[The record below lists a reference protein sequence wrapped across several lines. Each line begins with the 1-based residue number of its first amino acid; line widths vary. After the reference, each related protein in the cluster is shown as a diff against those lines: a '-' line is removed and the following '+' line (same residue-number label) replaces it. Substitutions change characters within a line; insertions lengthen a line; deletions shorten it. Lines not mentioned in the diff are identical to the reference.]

1 MSRAFRLGVFVLAT
15 LLMFGAGVFWIGSRK
30 FLFNSTYRLY
40 ADFPTVAG
48 LSDGGDVRVG
58 GVRQG
63 SVRHVYLPHSPD
75 RKVRVEMDLKMPTRD
90 VVKRDSLAAIRTE
103 GLVGDQ
109 YVEISFGST
118 GAPSVRNGDTIGA
131 QPPLELADL
140 LKKTNGILDSA
151 KGAVDNV
158 GGAAGNLNAISSKI
172 NRGSGSVGALIND
185 RSIYEHVDAAAA
197 ALQEDTEAMKH
208 NFLTRGFFKKR
219 GYEDETELTKYAIRA
234 LPSAAYEKHFVY
246 PGNKLFDKQDSAK
259 TKKAKLLDEAGAYL
273 RQHPFGVAVVA
284 AYADQKGDSDKQ
296 NELTQARAMVAREY
310 LVDHFNIDDTRI
322 RTLGGGKSANAMEGG
337 QVEVLVY
344 PAKAENLKTARAK

>member
-1 MSRAFRLGVFVLAT
+1 MSRAFRVGIFVVAT

-63 SVRHVYLPHSPD
+63 TVRHVYLPHTPD
-75 RKVRVEMDLKMPTRD
+75 QKVRVQMDLKMPTRD

-118 GAPSVRNGDTIGA
+118 EAPRVSNGDTIGA
-131 QPPLELADL
+131 QPPIELADL

-151 KGAVDNV
+151 KGAVDNL
-158 GGAAGNLNAISSKI
+158 GGTAGNLNAISSKI

-197 ALQEDTEAMKH
+197 ELQEDTEALKH

-219 GYEDETELTKYAIRA
+219 GYEDETELTRYAIRA
-234 LPSAAYEKHFVY
+234 LPAGAYEKRFVY

-259 TKKAKLLDEAGAYL
+259 AKKAKLLDEAGAYL
-273 RQHPFGVAVVA
+273 QQHPYGLAVIT
-284 AYADQKGDSDKQ
+284 AYAGQKGDTDKQ
-296 NELTQARAMVAREY
+296 RELTLARAMVAREY
-310 LVDHFNIDDTRI
+310 LVDHFKLDDTRV
-322 RTLGGGKSANAMEGG
+322 RTLGGGKNPNAMDGG

-344 PAKAENLKTARAK
+344 QAPENVKSARAK